1 MLDGFL
7 FLQPRATLKFP
18 LGEISLQEKED
29 EEEEKQKR
37 TLSVN
42 GILKRQVMNGVCTAL
57 YTDEELR
64 LRYAYK
70 VPDFYQIHSL
80 LFLCVT
86 IQQLIE
92 GCTCKRISYPLPSF
106 GSDVKTLFVFI
117 QDDALSFIPSIS
129 LPSNAASFAFKRRF
143 SPSDKLRLV
152 ASVCLLFPSYSGST
166 ISSATISFI

>member
-1 MLDGFL
+1 MLTLIPYGLL

-18 LGEISLQEKED
+18 LGEISLQEKDE

-70 VPDFYQIHSL
+70 VPDFYKIPSL
-80 LFLCVT
+80 LFNNL
-86 IQQLIE
+86 
-92 GCTCKRISYPLPSF
+92 
-106 GSDVKTLFVFI
+106 
-117 QDDALSFIPSIS
+117 
-129 LPSNAASFAFKRRF
+129 
-143 SPSDKLRLV
+143 
-152 ASVCLLFPSYSGST
+152 
-166 ISSATISFI
+166 